1 MHRDQ
6 KLFIGVIADYLTITQ
21 KRKVLIKKMKK
32 KDFEKT
38 LEKKVLKKNFLENF
52 FTVNFTNF

>member
-6 KLFIGVIADYLTITQ
+6 KLFIGVIADNLTIMQ

-32 KDFEKT
+32 KFRKT
-38 LEKKVLKKNFLENF
+38 LEKKVLKKKPFKKNF
-52 FTVNFTNF
+52 FTVNFKHF